1 MPLWFELLCL
11 YLPIIFIILCVLIVN
26 FFLNRCH

>member
-26 FFLNRCH
+26 FF